1 MKAPKRKCR
10 RCLKDYEPPVQPT
23 TTPPK
28 AEESEGAV
36 AVEEGFCA
44 PCIAA
49 RAAPVPLLDVDELF
63 GKAGPFGTKSPK
75 YEPRLG
81 QIRLAKAIAQSLA
94 GRRHFIGEGPCGI
107 GKSLAYGVPA
117 AHAARHGKRVL
128 IVTAS
133 IALQEQIIDKDLP
146 AIRET
151 LGWDV
156 SIGLM
161 KGKSNYVCRSELE
174 TLGDG
179 VPSDIPEP
187 DVDAYRIVRKWSDTT
202 ERGDKSD
209 LAIHAPD
216 SVWRKFTIGTGECP
230 GRACGNYVSCFSRA
244 ARERAAAADILVTNY
259 HMLFLNMSYGGT
271 LLPASDI
278 VILDEA
284 HEAADIARDVLG
296 FSLGRGSFSRLARE
310 AEKRGEA
317 AVGREIAQASR
328 EVFDKLLRFHDSEHY
343 KSLLRWP
350 APISPDRLVAA
361 LDAFPS
367 RSHMANAAGQRAREI
382 KEGLTLADENRVY
395 SIEVKESRVLGS
407 PKPQRSAYL
416 RSQYVCP
423 GPYLAGALWGEY
435 QSAIA
440 VSATITAEGKFDF
453 ARRELG
459 APADTPTLMV
469 ETPFRFERQALLV
482 VPPAST
488 LPEPND
494 ERFTRVAST
503 RLLETIRACGGRTLA
518 LFTSY
523 RAMNAAYALAL
534 RETLTWP
541 EGERPRL
548 LRQGDAPTALLIKDF
563 KLDARSVLFGVT
575 SFWTGIDV
583 PGEALTGLVID
594 RLPFG
599 SPDDPV
605 TIRLAESDP
614 QSFANYT
621 VPKSILTFRQ
631 GVGRLIRS
639 VYDVGVVVLL
649 DKRVETKSY
658 GSRFLRSL
666 PRMRRADS
674 TAAIRPFLAANGV
687 AP

>member
-10 RCLKDYEPPVQPT
+10 RCLKDYEPT
-23 TTPPK
+23 TAPAAPPK
-28 AEESEGAV
+28 AEEPAGAV

-63 GKAGPFGTKSPK
+63 GKAGPFGTKNPK

-94 GRRHFIGEGPCGI
+94 GRRHFMGEGPCGI

-133 IALQEQIIDKDLP
+133 IALQEQLIDKDLP

-187 DVDAYRIVRKWSDTT
+187 DVEAYRIVRKWADTT
-202 ERGDKSD
+202 ERGDKSE
-209 LAIHAPD
+209 LSIHAPD

-328 EVFDKLLRFHDSEHY
+328 EVFEKLLRFHDSEHY

-367 RSHMANAAGQRAREI
+367 RSHMANAAGQRAREV

-407 PKPQRSAYL
+407 PKPQRNAYL

-459 APADTPTLMV
+459 APVDTPTLMV

-482 VPPAST
+482 VPPART

-523 RAMNAAYALAL
+523 RAMNAAYDLAL

-548 LRQGDAPTALLIKDF
+548 LRQGEAPTALLIKDF
-563 KLDARSVLFGVT
+563 KLDHRSVLFGVT

-614 QSFANYT
+614 QAFANYT